1 MAPPGGREA
10 GRRASFPGWAVAALF
25 AVAVAVSATIFG
37 FGFAPEAHQEEAAGD
52 HAEAVEE
59 DGGEA
64 GPEEEEATHAADEK
78 EEAERATAGVIA
90 SAILISL
97 AGVALVPLAL
107 MSARRGRIGLAEG
120 TRGERALAAVGA
132 APVVCALLSIG
143 AATVHFAVVAQHF
156 DEWWLTG
163 MFFLT
168 IAVFQ
173 FGWGLLVLLR
183 PSALVYLAGAVI
195 NALIVLTWIVSRT
208 TGVPVGPEAGEAEDV
223 AFPDTLSTAF
233 EVALV
238 VVLVALLANVSAR
251 QPARHLT
258 RAAGLASAAVV
269 ASLTALALVILA

>member
-1 MAPPGGREA
+1 MAPPGRREA
-10 GRRASFPGWAVAALF
+10 RRRASFPGWAIAAPF
-25 AVAVAVSATIFG
+25 AVAAAVSATIFG
-37 FGFAPEAHQEEAAGD
+37 FGFAPEAHQEAAGE

-78 EEAERATAGVIA
+78 EEAEPATAGVIA

-107 MSARRGRIGLAEG
+107 MSARHGRIGLAQG
-120 TRGERALAAVGA
+120 SRGEPALAAVGA
-132 APVVCALLSIG
+132 APVVAALLSIG
-143 AATVHFAVVAQHF
+143 AATVHFAVIAQHF

-173 FGWGLLVLLR
+173 LGWGLLVLLR
-183 PSALVYLAGAVI
+183 PSALVYLAGAVV

-208 TGVPVGPEAGEAEDV
+208 TGVPVGPEAGEAEAV
-223 AFPDTLSTAF
+223 GFPDTLSTAF

-238 VVLVALLANVSAR
+238 VILVVLLAHGSAR
-251 QPARHLT
+251 QPARHFT